1 MVARESGI
9 LSGQPWFNETFKQV
23 DPEVCIHW
31 QLQDGERFNSDQIIC
46 DIKGNAPSILTA
58 ERTALNFLQ
67 TLSGIATTT
76 NEFVTAISHSKV
88 TILDTRKTIPGLR
101 HAQKYAVRCGGAQNH
116 RMGLY
121 DGYLI
126 KENHISACGSITLAV
141 NKARD
146 LEPDKVIEVEV
157 ETLEQLEEAIKCNAD
172 IALLDNFEL
181 SQIKRAAELAEK
193 KIKLEV
199 SGNVSLN
206 NLKEIADNNIDFIST
221 GAITKHLRAIDF
233 SLLFT

>member
-1 MVARESGI
+1 M
-9 LSGQPWFNETFKQV
+9 
-23 DPEVCIHW
+23 
-31 QLQDGERFNSDQIIC
+31 
-46 DIKGNAPSILTA
+46 
-58 ERTALNFLQ
+58 
-67 TLSGIATTT
+67 
-76 NEFVTAISHSKV
+76 
-88 TILDTRKTIPGLR
+88 
-101 HAQKYAVRCGGAQNH
+101 RCGGAQNH

-141 NKARD
+141 NKARE
-146 LEPDKVIEVEV
+146 LEPDKIIEVEV

-181 SQIKRAAELAEK
+181 SQIKQATELAEK

-199 SGNVSLN
+199 SGNVNLN

-233 SLLFT
+233 SLLFTQGFLTV